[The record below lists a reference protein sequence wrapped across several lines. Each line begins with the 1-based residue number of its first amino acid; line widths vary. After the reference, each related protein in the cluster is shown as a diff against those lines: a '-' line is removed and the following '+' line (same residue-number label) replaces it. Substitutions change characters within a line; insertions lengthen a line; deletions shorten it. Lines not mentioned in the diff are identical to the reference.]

1 MTTQSISEPKAHKPK
16 HFSFNLEKEI
26 QSACAKIPPLWPL
39 KNFVAV
45 NPFLGLRDMRF
56 HDACR
61 LIHRVGHGDMVLPG
75 AHYQKA
81 FQDGEITL
89 SNLNQASSRIGG
101 DWSAPELLDALSDPW
116 PNEILQLSV
125 ADALDLRDGSQWQS
139 LIVDEVSKWMAAYY
153 DDGQTLWPLPWK
165 SMALFP
171 AWKKGAEMDRTLEAL
186 GVKGFRSI
194 VKALPEDPL
203 EAIQWMTNEMD
214 IPGVHVSEYF
224 HRLLMTIRGWAGHVQ
239 YRVREKSMQGQED
252 ASMIHALAI
261 RLTYDYVLF
270 KKFGPLEE
278 LFKGTFKSEIAN
290 HRAPALAVWQD
301 ALEIAHRNTLLQ
313 RLKAAAQYQAERPF
327 SKEAKPRPSFQ
338 AVFCIDVRSEVFRR
352 AIEGADP
359 QSKTIGF
366 AGFFGFP
373 IAVKPLAKENLQSR
387 CPVLLSPAYQI
398 NECACGDS
406 ASSSSSTQ
414 ALEKSLNGKYLF
426 KRIWKSFKTASIT
439 CFSFVES
446 LGLAYLKPLIQDSLA
461 IPSSTKGQGRSF
473 QVELDNPVERNSLA
487 GIPLEKRIALAEGA
501 LKNMG
506 LTKNFSRLVLI
517 CGHGSQT
524 KNNPFGSSLDCGA
537 CGGHA
542 GDANARVA
550 VSVFNEPAV
559 REGLLEKGISIPEDT
574 RFIAGMHLTI
584 NDEVEL
590 FDTDRIPE
598 THQQDLADLQSTLK
612 LAGEVARLER
622 SGSLGIK
629 TETKDELKASIAS
642 RASDWAQVRPEW
654 GLAGNYAFIA
664 APRERIQHLKL
675 DGRVFLHNY
684 DPIQD
689 PEFNILELI
698 MVAPMV
704 VANWINLQYFGSAAN
719 NELFG
724 SGDKV
729 LHNVVGKIG
738 VLEGNGGDLKTGL
751 PMQSVHDGEKL
762 VHLPLRLNVILE
774 APTAAIDKILEKHQD
789 VRHLVEKEWLFL
801 HSMEE
806 EGLKLQQRQS
816 DGNWHLID

>member
-1 MTTQSISEPKAHKPK
+1 MITPSISVSKEPKPK
-16 HFSFNLEKEI
+16 QTPFNLEKEI

-45 NPFLGLRDMRF
+45 NPFLGLRDMSF

-75 AHYQKA
+75 DHYQKA

-89 SNLNQASSRIGG
+89 SDLNQASSKSGG
-101 DWSAPELLDALSDPW
+101 DWSAPELMDALSNPW
-116 PNEILQLSV
+116 PNETLQLSV
-125 ADALDLRDGSQWQS
+125 ADALDQRDGSEWQS

-153 DDGQTLWPLPWK
+153 DNGQTLWTLPWK
-165 SMALFP
+165 SMPLFP

-186 GVKGFRSI
+186 GVKGFRSV
-194 VKALPEDPL
+194 VKGLPGDPL
-203 EAIQWMTNEMD
+203 EAIQMIIRHME
-214 IPGVHVSEYF
+214 IPNSHLGDYF

-239 YRVREKSMQGQED
+239 YLVREKSMHGEQD
-252 ASMIHALAI
+252 SSMIHALAI
-261 RLTYDYVLF
+261 RLTYDYALF
-270 KKFGPLEE
+270 QKFGSRVE
-278 LFKGTFKSEIAN
+278 LFQETFTPEVAS

-313 RLKAAAQYQAERPF
+313 RLKAAAQYQAERPI
-327 SKEAKPRPSFQ
+327 SNGEKSRPTFQ

-352 AIEGADP
+352 AIEGVNP
-359 QSKTIGF
+359 QSNTIGF

-398 NECACGDS
+398 NECACGDDSS
-406 ASSSSSTQ
+406 ASISTQ
-414 ALEKSLNGKYLF
+414 ALEQSLSGKYVF
-426 KRIWKSFKTASIT
+426 NRIWKSFKTASIT

-461 IPSSTKGQGRSF
+461 VPSSIKGRGRSF
-473 QVELDNPVERNSLA
+473 QVEPDSKEQGNSLA

-517 CGHGSQT
+517 CGHGSHT

-559 REGLLEKGISIPEDT
+559 REGLLGKGISIPEDT

-590 FDTDRIPE
+590 FDTDKIPE
-598 THQQDLADLQSTLK
+598 THQKDLAQLQATLK

-622 SGSLGIK
+622 AGSLGIK
-629 TETKDELKASIAS
+629 NDNKDELKTLIAS
-642 RASDWAQVRPEW
+642 RAFDWAQVRPEW

-698 MVAPMV
+698 MAAPMV
-704 VANWINLQYFGSAAN
+704 VANWINLQYFGSSAN

-738 VLEGNGGDLKTGL
+738 VLEGNEGDLKTGL

-789 VRHLVEKEWLFL
+789 VRQLVEKEWLFL